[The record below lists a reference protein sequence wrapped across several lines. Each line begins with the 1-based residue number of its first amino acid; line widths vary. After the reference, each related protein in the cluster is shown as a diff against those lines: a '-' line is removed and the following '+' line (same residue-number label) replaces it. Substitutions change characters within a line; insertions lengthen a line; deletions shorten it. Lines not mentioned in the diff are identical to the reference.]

1 MEFDYKNF
9 CQWLCRDF
17 ELVEIRYYI
26 GVVNRKNKNKKSEK
40 LYNNQQKLFREL
52 QKQNIVIIL
61 GQLIQHSDKTYHEK
75 GVDVKLAVEMIKFAR
90 EDRYDMAFLLSSDTD
105 LEPAVEEILKYN
117 KKVKYIGTTDKQSFG
132 LTKSCKNYLV
142 LRSEDIVRFLPQKLI

>member
-1 MEFDYKNF
+1 LEFDYKNF

-105 LEPAVEEILKYN
+105 LDKY
-117 KKVKYIGTTDKQSFG
+117 V
-132 LTKSCKNYLV
+132 
-142 LRSEDIVRFLPQKLI
+142 